1 MKAAVY
7 TEDSPRGNSLI
18 ERLRERGIEV
28 VSVLYTAPGTVTP
41 KPAGA
46 EAVIAFFHYFGQD
59 VKKIRAAGDRWGVPV
74 YTLETNVGTWEK
86 VLHIKLEKQEAHS
99 MKAVVFSRFPENLSA
114 QLREH
119 LEKDYGIEIVYFGP
133 PNIELQK
140 TECDVIITF
149 FELMSHAHADIGAKL
164 GRRWGVRHVLLQRKV
179 STWVHQLP
187 KIVGKVQVAAAKV
200 AVNDTVPMPAPQLS
214 VVREVAP
221 LPPPEE
227 PEERETLPA
236 EAPVVGNVGT
246 ERDALWNEI
255 SAMFETEIAD
265 LKKKLT
271 GAGQE
276 LAHLEAR
283 RVEENKKV
291 NEQLRAESKLRF
303 EAENRAKALEQSCNI
318 ITENRKKL
326 ERDIEKLENENEEL
340 DKALQTVKAELEDEK
355 SKKSGGLGAAFVAV
369 QTLYEAGAMDEEAA
383 GKMLANLLLKKK

>member
-1 MKAAVY
+1 MKAVVY

-18 ERLRERGIEV
+18 DRLRERGIEV
-28 VSVLYTAPGTVTP
+28 VSVLDTAPGTITP

-46 EAVIAFFHYFGQD
+46 DAVIAFFHYFGQD

-86 VLHIKLEKQEAHS
+86 VLHIKLEKQEARS

-119 LEKDYGIEIVYFGP
+119 L
-133 PNIELQK
+133 
-140 TECDVIITF
+140 
-149 FELMSHAHADIGAKL
+149 ELMSHAHADIGAKL

-200 AVNDTVPMPAPQLS
+200 AVNDTVPVSAPQLS

-221 LPPPEE
+221 PPPPEE
-227 PEERETLPA
+227 PEERETLPT
-236 EAPVVGNVGT
+236 EAPVVGNVET

-255 SAMFETEIAD
+255 SGMFETEIAD

-276 LAHLEAR
+276 ITHLEAR
-283 RVEENKKV
+283 RQEENKKA
-291 NEQLRAESKLRF
+291 NEQLRTEAKLRS

-318 ITENRKKL
+318 ITESRKKL

-340 DKALQTVKAELEDEK
+340 DKALQTVKSELEAEK
-355 SKKSGGLGAAFVAV
+355 SKKTGSLGASFVAV